1 MSIDRRSFLKVAAG
15 SALTAGSSFAVGQES
30 VLGQESDGFPLSSL
44 EAHVK
49 MRCNLRGERTYWY
62 YKGTVFGNRWG
73 ETTQPMLGVEGV
85 SYSVVDRLPGDS
97 YRYNM
102 NEAGY
107 YSDPKSGEIAE
118 QVKNPFTGEYYRPE
132 HYVSPQANIFLPDLS
147 VRPDRET
154 LPPGL
159 EYRGGVSPVRVFQNA
174 VMSSEDIF
182 VRMQVPSAA
191 EDPDRLEF
199 KVQTSLAT
207 FTADRR
213 DMLKPDCDF
222 VPCQMNY
229 QTLATFRDWM
239 GMGKQPGMMSWRMTG
254 TKCGFDDLPS
264 HMVER
269 IARDHEGFFG

>member
-15 SALTAGSSFAVGQES
+15 SALTAGSTLAD
-30 VLGQESDGFPLSSL
+30 GQESDGFPLSSL
-44 EAHVK
+44 QAHVR
-49 MRCNLRGERTYWY
+49 MRGNLRGERTYWY
-62 YKGTVFGNRWG
+62 YKGTVFGNSWG
-73 ETTQPMLGVEGV
+73 ESTQPMLGVEGV
-85 SYSVVDRLPGDS
+85 SFSVIDQLPGDS
-97 YRYNM
+97 YRYSM
-102 NEAGY
+102 TEAGY
-107 YSDPKSGEIAE
+107 YTDPNSGEIAE

-132 HYVSPQANIFLPDLS
+132 HYLSPQSNIFSPDLS
-147 VRPDRET
+147 VRPDRAK
-154 LPPGL
+154 LPPGV
-159 EYRGGVSPVRVFQNA
+159 EYRGEISSVSVFNN
-174 VMSSEDIF
+174 VVVSSEDVF

-191 EDPDRLEF
+191 KDPDRLEF

-254 TKCGFDDLPS
+254 TKCGFDDLPP

-269 IARDHEGFFG
+269 IARDHAGFFE

>member
-1 MSIDRRSFLKVAAG
+1 VSIDRRSFLKVAAG
-15 SALTAGSSFAVGQES
+15 SALTAGSSLAVGQES
-30 VLGQESDGFPLSSL
+30 AEFPLSSL

-49 MRCNLRGERTYWY
+49 MRGNLRGERTYWY

-85 SYSVVDRLPGDS
+85 SYSVIDHLPGDS

-102 NEAGY
+102 TEAGY
-107 YSDPKSGEIAE
+107 YSEPRSGEIAE

-132 HYVSPQANIFLPDLS
+132 HYLSPQANIFSPDLS
-147 VRPDRET
+147 VRPDGKE
-154 LPPGL
+154 LPPGV
-159 EYRGGVSPVRVFQNA
+159 EYRGEVSLVRVFQNA
-174 VMSSEDIF
+174 VVSSEDIF

-213 DMLKPDCDF
+213 DMLKPDRDF
-222 VPCQMNY
+222 VPCQLNY